1 MNLLKLSPNNQKQ
14 LYNYKNTFLSIT
26 KLYENKKLPNKILFT
41 GSKGIGKA
49 TLSYHLINYI
59 FSKNE
64 DYNYDI
70 TNLQINDENKSYKLV
85 LSNSHPNLHLIDLI
99 DEKKVIEISQI
110 RSMINYTNK
119 SSFNNKERIILIDN
133 VENLNLNSLNA
144 LLKIVEEPNEN
155 VFFILILD
163 NSKKILDT
171 LKSRCLKFNFNLS
184 IDKSVDVTNKIINK
198 NIFDLINKD
207 LICCYNTPGDY
218 INLLNFSSSSKID
231 ILNTVLKKFLVN
243 LIDEKYYKKNNFV
256 KNNIYKFLELY
267 FLNLMN
273 LKDSQKKINL
283 LYKDF
288 IRKIYKMKKFNLDE
302 ESFFIEF
309 KTKVLNG

>member
-1 MNLLKLSPNNQKQ
+1 MNLLDLTPKNQKRLFTHNNIFLNIIK
-14 LYNYKNTFLSIT
+14 LYN
-26 KLYENKKLPNKILFT
+26 ENKLPNKILFS
-41 GSKGIGKA
+41 GQKGIGKA
-49 TLSYHLINYI
+49 TMAYHLINYI

-155 VFFILILD
+155 VFFILIFD

-283 LYKDF
+283 LYKYF
-288 IRKIYKMKKFNLDE
+288 TRKIYKMKKFNLDE

>member
-1 MNLLKLSPNNQKQ
+1 
-14 LYNYKNTFLSIT
+14 
-26 KLYENKKLPNKILFT
+26 
-41 GSKGIGKA
+41 
-49 TLSYHLINYI
+49 
-59 FSKNE
+59 
-64 DYNYDI
+64 
-70 TNLQINDENKSYKLV
+70 
-85 LSNSHPNLHLIDLI
+85 
-99 DEKKVIEISQI
+99 
-110 RSMINYTNK
+110 MINYTNK

-155 VFFILILD
+155 VFFILIFD
-163 NSKKILDT
+163 NSRKLLDT

-256 KNNIYKFLELY
+256 KKNIYKYLELY

-273 LKDSQKKINL
+273 LKDSQKKN
-283 LYKDF
+283 
-288 IRKIYKMKKFNLDE
+288 
-302 ESFFIEF
+302 
-309 KTKVLNG
+309 

>member
-14 LYNYKNTFLSIT
+14 LYNYKNTFLSIA

-64 DYNYDI
+64 DFKYDI
-70 TNLQINDENKSYKLV
+70 NKYQINQLNRSYKLIIN
-85 LSNSHPNLHLIDLI
+85 NSHPNFNLINVL
-99 DEKKVIEISQI
+99 EGKKIIEISQI
-110 RSMINYTNK
+110 RQMINYTNK
-119 SSFNNKERIILIDN
+119 SSFNNRERIILIDN

-155 VFFILILD
+155 VFFILVFD
-163 NSKKILDT
+163 NSKKLLNT
-171 LKSRCLKFNFNLS
+171 LKSRCLRFNLS
-184 IDKSVDVTNKIINK
+184 MTFSESINIVNKIIQEDIYNLI
-198 NIFDLINKD
+198 NPDLIN
-207 LICCYNTPGDY
+207 YYSTPGDF
-218 INLLNFSSSSKID
+218 INLINFSSVAKFD
-231 ILNTVLKKFLVN
+231 LLKLDLKKFLVN
-243 LIDEKYYKKNNFV
+243 LIDEKYYKKNNFI
-256 KNNIYKFLELY
+256 KNNIYKYIEFY

-273 LKDSQKKINL
+273 LKYSRNKINSF
-283 LYKDF
+283 YSEF
-288 IRKIYKMKKFNLDE
+288 IRKIYNLRKFNLDE

-309 KTKVLNG
+309 KAKILDE

>member
-64 DYNYDI
+64 DFKYDI
-70 TNLQINDENKSYKLV
+70 NKYQINQLNRSYKLIIN
-85 LSNSHPNLHLIDLI
+85 NSHPNFNLINVL
-99 DEKKVIEISQI
+99 EGKKIIEISQI
-110 RSMINYTNK
+110 RQMINYTNK

-256 KNNIYKFLELY
+256 KNNIYKYLELY

-283 LYKDF
+283 LYKYF
-288 IRKIYKMKKFNLDE
+288 TRKIYKMKKFNLDE